1 VTEDALG
8 TLLRLFMGDLRAQLR
23 VISPTLGPKT
33 QEESQKY
40 FYITFFL
47 NFKIRTLQKWKVFD
61 LGSLVG
67 ERKFISPP
75 STESEWRN
83 SDCKVLYLNE
93 KITQIS

>member
-1 VTEDALG
+1 VRGDALK
-8 TLLRLFMGDLRAQLR
+8 TLLKLFMGDLSAQLR

-40 FYITFFL
+40 FYITFYFF
-47 NFKIRTLQKWKVFD
+47 NFKIRTLQKWKVFE

-67 ERKFISPP
+67 ERKSIPPP

-83 SDCKVLYLNE
+83 FDCKVLF
-93 KITQIS
+93 T